1 MSLCKHT
8 SIWPFHCLLVS
19 HPLEH
24 LQIERSAILYILSY
38 VFLHDILVSALYECL
53 PLHVSGEGKT
63 TQFLAW
69 KIARTEE
76 SSGLQPMGGKDR
88 LD

>member
-1 MSLCKHT
+1 M
-8 SIWPFHCLLVS
+8 F
-19 HPLEH
+19 LEK
-24 LQIERSAILYILSY
+24 EM
-38 VFLHDILVSALYECL
+38 
-53 PLHVSGEGKT
+53 T

-76 SSGLQPMGGKDR
+76 SSGLQSMGGKDR